1 VFGCVCVGGGG
12 GEGGGVKL
20 VCGGW
25 GGGVGGGA
33 GRTWALL
40 WEGCATGVMVLVLAS
55 LASMAQCVM
64 SLRVL

>member
-1 VFGCVCVGGGG
+1 
-12 GEGGGVKL
+12 VKL